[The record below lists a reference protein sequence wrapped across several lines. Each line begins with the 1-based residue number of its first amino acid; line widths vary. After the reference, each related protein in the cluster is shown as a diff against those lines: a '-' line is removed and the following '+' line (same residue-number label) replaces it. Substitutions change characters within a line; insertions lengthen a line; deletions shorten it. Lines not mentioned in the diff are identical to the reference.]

1 LPFLLLWLLGCHGPE
16 GLAMTLEDKGYFAS
30 FVPCDDEVSRLFEEA
45 QLTKQSN
52 TFASTR
58 RKKPV
63 FASTCAKQSNNYY
76 LQ

>member
-1 LPFLLLWLLGCHGPE
+1 
-16 GLAMTLEDKGYFAS
+16 MTLEDKGYFAS
-30 FVPCDDEVSRLFEEA
+30 FVPCDDEVSRLCEEA

-63 FASTCAKQSNNYY
+63 ITNTGAKQSSNRRTH
-76 LQ
+76 